1 LSAIINRW
9 SNTPVQVMF
18 ILVFTIIAVEG
29 LIMYL
34 LEAMQGL
41 LSPFAVIAVDSLVL
55 ASILS
60 PVLYV
65 MVVAP
70 LKQQISERENTE
82 SALLA
87 SKRHFQHLIDSVEGI
102 VWEADP
108 VTFAFKF
115 VNLKAEE
122 ILGYPVRQWLDE
134 ATFWA
139 DHVHPEDREWAV
151 DLCATATKEKRNHV
165 FEYRMIAADGRTV
178 WLRDLVSVGTDDTG
192 NLANLR
198 GLMVDINERK
208 QLEGELVA
216 ACSVVAERNTFIESI
231 INNIQSGIIVLDRD
245 WRITTVNPYA
255 ANISGKDPDE
265 MLGMHLFDISPDLHD
280 NILAGHYADEFP
292 ASIFSNKF
300 VVGYSSFP
308 IRDGEGNFTGTI
320 ISFKDLTEVVRIRAE
335 IHKRQR
341 LAEMGEVVARVAHEM
356 RNPLF
361 GISSSAQILDMELS
375 LDPGQKRL
383 MDSLLSESRRLNKLV
398 EELLESTREVRLN
411 KRSVNLISIIDASVS
426 VLDALLM
433 QKEIRLLK
441 YLQPDERIVYADFEK
456 MEQVIIN
463 LLTNAIEVSPIG
475 STIELSIIELNG
487 DIMLK
492 VADQGEGI
500 PQNVF
505 DKIFDVFYTTKKH
518 GTGLGLSISRNII
531 ESHGGTLFAANNPA
545 GGATFTIRL
554 PLTAI
559 NR

>member
-1 LSAIINRW
+1 LSDIINRW
-9 SNTPVQVMF
+9 SRTPVRVMF
-18 ILVFTIIAVEG
+18 ILVFMIIAVEG

-41 LSPFAVIAVDSLVL
+41 LSPVAVITVDSLVL

-87 SKRHFQHLIDSVEGI
+87 SKLHFRQLIDSVDGI

-134 ATFWA
+134 PTFWA
-139 DHVHPEDREWAV
+139 DRIHPEDREWAV
-151 DLCATATKEKRNHV
+151 ALCDSATNEKRNHV

-178 WLRDLVSVGTDDTG
+178 WLRDLVSVDTDDTG
-192 NLANLR
+192 SLVNLR
-198 GLMVDINERK
+198 GLMVDITERR
-208 QLEGELVA
+208 QLEGELVT

-245 WRITTVNPYA
+245 WRLTTVNSYA

-265 MLGMHLFDISPDLHD
+265 LLGMHLFDISPDLHD
-280 NILAGHYADEFP
+280 RILAGHNADELP
-292 ASIFSNKF
+292 ASIFANKL
-300 VVGYSSFP
+300 VVGYSSFS
-308 IRDGEGNFTGTI
+308 IRDSEGNSTGTI
-320 ISFKDLTEVVRIRAE
+320 ISFKDLTEVVKIRAE
-335 IHKRQR
+335 IHKKQR

-398 EELLESTREVRLN
+398 EELLESTREVRIN
-411 KRSVNLISIIDASVS
+411 KRSVNLINIIDASVG
-426 VLDALLM
+426 VLDTMLL
-433 QKEIRLLK
+433 QKEIRLLRN
-441 YLQPDERIVYADFEK
+441 LPSDERNINADFEK
-456 MEQVIIN
+456 LEQVIIN
-463 LLTNAIEVSPIG
+463 LVTNAIDASPRG
-475 STIELSIIELNG
+475 SSIELSVIEING
-487 DIMLK
+487 DIMVK

-500 PQNVF
+500 PREIF
-505 DKIFDVFYTTKKH
+505 DKIFDVFYSTKKH
-518 GTGLGLSISRNII
+518 GSGLGLPISRNII
-531 ESHGGTLFAANNPA
+531 EAHGGTLNAVNNPA

-554 PLTAI
+554 PLIAVSQ
-559 NR
+559 